1 MRHVP
6 ECAVCVVVVGRHS
19 PLGSVQLHLLSIQVC
34 RARCVVFRFS
44 GLGLIFTIFFIAI
57 SIFLLL
63 ALVSKFGVCLFSAIF
78 IIFSFRKSP
87 NVFVTE

>member
-1 MRHVP
+1 M
-6 ECAVCVVVVGRHS
+6 
-19 PLGSVQLHLLSIQVC
+19 
-34 RARCVVFRFS
+34 VFRFS

-78 IIFSFRKSP
+78 IIFFLVV
-87 NVFVTE
+87 VFVLIRVIRITADFRNATLRLQLRPHGPLRIDELRKEIVRVIDM